1 MSAATATTDPAV
13 RVTLREAVDEI
24 ARGAAEHDRAGVFPH
39 AALRALRDCGALA
52 WGARVGVQ
60 RPSAVGELSLV
71 RRVAAAD
78 GSVGRIFDGHVNAVE
93 RIAVHAAT
101 PLCEELLLAVVRDG
115 LRLGV
120 WGADPAPGEGEPA
133 TLRGGRLHGA
143 KTFCSGAGGLDVAL
157 VNVRDPD
164 ADAPRLVAVDL
175 RGAPHV
181 EIDENWFQSP
191 GLRASV
197 SHRVVFD
204 AAPVLAILG
213 RPGVLTTD
221 PWFSRDALRTA
232 ATWAGMADTAAEAAL
247 VALASRPVAT
257 DLESL
262 AAGRI
267 AGARATIDAWLGQA
281 TAALDFD
288 DRRLPSLAIHAR
300 AAIAT
305 ACRTLLD
312 EALRAIGSRAI
323 ATGGTLDRVRRDL
336 ELLLLQHRL
345 DPLVARAGARELEAR
360 R

>member
-1 MSAATATTDPAV
+1 M
-13 RVTLREAVDEI
+13 
-24 ARGAAEHDRAGVFPH
+24 
-39 AALRALRDCGALA
+39 
-52 WGARVGVQ
+52 
-60 RPSAVGELSLV
+60 
-71 RRVAAAD
+71 AAAD

-133 TLRGGRLHGA
+133 TLR
-143 KTFCSGAGGLDVAL
+143 AGTA
-157 VNVRDPD
+157 RT
-164 ADAPRLVAVDL
+164 APRRSARARAGSMWPWSTSAIRTPMRPAWWPSTYVTA
-175 RGAPHV
+175 RTSRSTRAG
-181 EIDENWFQSP
+181 FSRP

-213 RPGVLTTD
+213 RPGALTTD

-247 VALASRPVAT
+247 VALAARPVAT

-267 AGARATIDAWLGQA
+267 AGARATIDAWLA
-281 TAALDFD
+281 TGDGGAGRPTTGGC
-288 DRRLPSLAIHAR
+288 RRSQSTR
-300 AAIAT
+300 APRSRR

-312 EALRAIGSRAI
+312 EALRAVGSRAI
-323 ATGGTLDRVRRDL
+323 ATGGTLDRARRDL

>member
-1 MSAATATTDPAV
+1 MSAATATTDPAA
-13 RVTLREAVDEI
+13 RATLREAIDEI

-78 GSVGRIFDGHVNAVE
+78 GSVGRIFDGHLNAVE

-120 WGADPAPGEGEPA
+120 WGADPAPGEGQPA
-133 TLRGGRLHGA
+133 TLRAGR
-143 KTFCSGAGGLDVAL
+143 
-157 VNVRDPD
+157 
-164 ADAPRLVAVDL
+164 APRRQDVLLGRGRARSWPWSTSAIRTPMRPDWWPIDL
-175 RGAPHV
+175 RDSPHV
-181 EIDENWFQSP
+181 EIDESWFQSP

-232 ATWAGMADTAAEAAL
+232 ATLGGHGRHRRGGGAGRARRATRRDRPR
-247 VALASRPVAT
+247 VARGRPHRWSRERRSTRGSDRRRRRWTSTTGGCRRSQSTRAPRSRPH
-257 DLESL
+257 
-262 AAGRI
+262 AGRCSTRPL
-267 AGARATIDAWLGQA
+267 RACRLEGDR
-281 TAALDFD
+281 
-288 DRRLPSLAIHAR
+288 DRRDAGPCATRPR
-300 AAIAT
+300 AAA
-305 ACRTLLD
+305 AP
-312 EALRAIGSRAI
+312 AS
-323 ATGGTLDRVRRDL
+323 
-336 ELLLLQHRL
+336 
-345 DPLVARAGARELEAR
+345 P
-360 R
+360 